1 MEKANFKWEQLIVC
15 LLVLGMAMIITA
27 GSSFAASE
35 IIYVSTDGN
44 DAWNG
49 LSATYDP
56 STGNGPKATIQNAV
70 DTVDD
75 NGTVYVA
82 AGTYYENLLINKD
95 VYLIGE
101 GPDTTIINGQQS
113 NSVIAF
119 YGTNM
124 LPVTPLTLGVSG
136 FTLTNGHASYGG
148 GIYNNGGNLFL
159 ANSKITAN
167 SANKG
172 GGIYNSGTSTAD
184 DLTIIDGNSP
194 DNVYGN
200 PVVYV
205 TSEEISQDLLS
216 PY

>member
-1 MEKANFKWEQLIVC
+1 MEKPNFSGKKGMLC
-15 LLVLGMAMIITA
+15 LLVLSMVMLITA
-27 GSSFAASE
+27 GSSFAASGT
-35 IIYVSTDGN
+35 IYVSTDGN

-70 DTVDD
+70 DTMDD

-101 GPDTTIINGQQS
+101 GSESTIIDGQQT

-124 LPVTPLTLGVSG
+124 LPVTPLTLSVSG
-136 FTLTNGHASYGG
+136 FTITNGHASYGG

-159 ANSKITAN
+159 ENSKITEN
-167 SANKG
+167 IANKG
-172 GGIYNSGTSTAD
+172 GGIYNSGTATAD
-184 DLTIIDGNSP
+184 DLTIINGNSP
-194 DNVYGN
+194 DDVYGN

-216 PY
+216 LG